1 MSKIKIEHLSHYA
14 VIIIALS
21 ALFVSVWQVRISH
34 QHNKLSVKPY
44 LDFHL
49 IQIDST
55 LEVSFSNE
63 GFGPAIIKKI
73 IFNHNGKEY
82 ESLQDLLVG
91 TGEIENRLGSYNYSE
106 NTIIAGGDHKFLV
119 KLKNRETR
127 GIKVQIE
134 YMTIYE
140 EKGVFNFSF

>member
-1 MSKIKIEHLSHYA
+1 MGKIKIEKLSQYA

-63 GFGPAIIKKI
+63 GFGPAIIKKMT
-73 IFNHNGKEY
+73 FTHNGKNY

-91 TGEIENRLGSYNYSE
+91 SGEIENN
-106 NTIIAGGDHKFLV
+106 
-119 KLKNRETR
+119 
-127 GIKVQIE
+127 
-134 YMTIYE
+134 
-140 EKGVFNFSF
+140 

>member
-1 MSKIKIEHLSHYA
+1 MGKIKIEQLSQWA
-14 VIIIALS
+14 VIVIALS

-44 LDFHL
+44 LDYHL

-73 IFNHNGKEY
+73 TFTHNGKKY
-82 ESLQDLLVG
+82 NTLRDLLRG
-91 TGEIENRLGSYNYSE
+91 MDEIPNLLGSFNYSE
-106 NTIIAGGDHKFLV
+106 NTIIAS
-119 KLKNRETR
+119 R
-127 GIKVQIE
+127 GS
-134 YMTIYE
+134 T
-140 EKGVFNFSF
+140 SFWLN